1 MTPRYDA
8 VVVGSGPNGLA
19 AAAILAQAGR
29 SVLVVEARGEVGGGT
44 RSAELTLAGFV
55 HDVCSA
61 VHPMAAFSPV
71 FAELGL
77 ARHGLRFLQPEVALA
92 HPLDGG
98 RAGIVWRDAAATI
111 SGLGVD
117 GASWQRWV
125 VALSE
130 RWDRLGPA
138 LLGPVVSVPRHPLVL
153 ARFGVPSLVPATTLS
168 RGLFE
173 TDEARGLFAGAAA
186 HAFLP
191 LSRPLTSAFGF
202 VLLAA
207 AHAVG
212 WPVAAGGSQAIA
224 DALAARLRELGGAI
238 ETGWAVTSLAELPK
252 SDAVLFDLSPAQVSA
267 IAGDALPSRYR
278 TRLERF
284 RHGPAAFK
292 VDYALDGPVPWVN
305 EACHRAGTL
314 HLGGTLDELAAA
326 EAAVAVGR
334 VPDRPY
340 VLVSQPSVADPS
352 RAPAG
357 KQTLWSYCHVPN
369 GCTVDMTDAIERQ
382 IERFAPGF
390 RERVLARHVAGPAWF
405 ERYNPAYVGGDIAGG
420 AHSGAQLVFRPV
432 PQLHP
437 YRTPN
442 PRLFLCSASTPPGGG
457 VHGMSGYHAAQAV
470 LAGPLRSSRARSG
483 R

>member
-1 MTPRYDA
+1 M
-8 VVVGSGPNGLA
+8 
-19 AAAILAQAGR
+19 
-29 SVLVVEARGEVGGGT
+29 
-44 RSAELTLAGFV
+44 
-55 HDVCSA
+55 
-61 VHPMAAFSPV
+61 
-71 FAELGL
+71 
-77 ARHGLRFLQPEVALA
+77 
-92 HPLDGG
+92 
-98 RAGIVWRDAAATI
+98 
-111 SGLGVD
+111 
-117 GASWQRWV
+117 
-125 VALSE
+125 
-130 RWDRLGPA
+130 
-138 LLGPVVSVPRHPLVL
+138 PRHPFVL
-153 ARFGVPSLVPATTLS
+153 ARFGVPALVPATALS
-168 RGLFE
+168 RRLFA

-212 WPVAAGGSQAIA
+212 WPFAAGGSQAIA
-224 DALAARLRELGGAI
+224 DALAARLRELGGDI
-238 ETGWAVTSLAELPK
+238 ETGRTVISLAELPE
-252 SDAVLFDLSPAQVSA
+252 SDAVLFDLAPSQVSA

-278 TRLERF
+278 TRLDRF
-284 RHGPAAFK
+284 HHGPAAFK
-292 VDYALDGPVPWVN
+292 VDHALDGPVPWVN

-326 EAAVAVGR
+326 EAAVASGR

-340 VLVSQPSVADPS
+340 VLVAQPSVADAS

-357 KQTLWSYCHVPN
+357 KQTLWSYCHVPK

-390 RERVLARHVAGPAWF
+390 RERVLARHVAAPAWF

-420 AHSGAQLVFRPV
+420 AHSGLQLVFRPV
-432 PQLHP
+432 PQLRP

-470 LAGPLRSSRARSG
+470 LAGPLRSPRARSG